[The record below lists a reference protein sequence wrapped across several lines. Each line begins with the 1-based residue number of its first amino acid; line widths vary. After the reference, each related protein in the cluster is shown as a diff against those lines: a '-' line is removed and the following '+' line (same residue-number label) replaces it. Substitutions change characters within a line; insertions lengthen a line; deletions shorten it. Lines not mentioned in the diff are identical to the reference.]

1 MTHTNKKDRR
11 GTPKETKLNKRFRK
25 VGRKCVKAL
34 IVLAESFKSQT
45 FQRAH
50 MILTEA
56 SKQKQHRLAP
66 PITVGTANRRQSHD
80 LANGTP
86 GETH

>member
-1 MTHTNKKDRR
+1 MTHKNKKDTR
-11 GTPKETKLNKRFRK
+11 GTPKETKLNKRFK
-25 VGRKCVKAL
+25 KGGRKCLKAL
-34 IVLAESFKSQT
+34 IVLAERFKSQT

-50 MILTEA
+50 MIFTKA
-56 SKQKQHRLAP
+56 SNQKQHLLAP

-86 GETH
+86 GETR